1 MKTLLKAG
9 LVALLLGTSAFA
21 SNAAD
26 LAQKIAKKVQTRWI
40 DSVTYLAGAKAKN
53 NKVIATLIVN
63 DSNNYLTYTFKHK
76 DALNMLKQE
85 LKNRLITQSCRDK
98 HLLKALNQGVKYE
111 VDYVKA
117 TDNKVFLTID
127 INKNTC
133 KGGKI

>member
-1 MKTLLKAG
+1 MKKIIKAG
-9 LVALLLGTSAFA
+9 LLTALLTTLAFA
-21 SNAAD
+21 SSATD
-26 LAQKIAKKVQTRWI
+26 LAQKIAKKVQPRQI
-40 DSVTYLAGAKAKN
+40 DSVTYLAGAKAEN

-63 DSNNYLTYTFKHK
+63 NSNNYLTYTFKHK

-111 VDYVKA
+111 IDYVKA